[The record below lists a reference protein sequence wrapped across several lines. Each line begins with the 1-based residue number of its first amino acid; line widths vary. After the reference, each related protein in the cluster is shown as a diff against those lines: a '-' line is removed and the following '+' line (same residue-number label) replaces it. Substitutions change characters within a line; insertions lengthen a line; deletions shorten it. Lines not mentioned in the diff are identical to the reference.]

1 MSLEFQK
8 ERENLAAA
16 FQWTAHLNLHEGVA
30 NHFSL
35 MVGNKNQF
43 LINPNQKH
51 FSLIKASDI
60 LVLNINEK
68 KPFEL
73 PNAPDPTAWG
83 LHSSIH
89 KYVPHAKCIMH
100 LHPIYSTVLASLK
113 DSYLKPIDQ
122 NTAMFFKRMIV
133 DESFGGLA
141 FEDEGKRCSKYFN
154 NPKIKTMVMGSHGLL
169 VIGESVADT
178 FNRLYYFER
187 AAETYIKSLQT
198 NMPLRILSD
207 DIAEKT
213 ATELDNYPDQSESHF
228 SEIKNILDMKKSN
241 FRC

>member
-43 LINPNQKH
+43 LMNPNQKH

-241 FRC
+241 FRG

>member
-43 LINPNQKH
+43 LMNPNQKH

-141 FEDEGKRCSKYFN
+141 FEDEGKRFCKYFN

-241 FRC
+241 FRG

>member
-16 FQWTAHLNLHEGVA
+16 FQWTAHLNLHEGVS

-35 MVGNKNQF
+35 MVGKNQF

-141 FEDEGKRCSKYFN
+141 FEDEGKRCSKYFI
-154 NPKIKTMVMGSHGLL
+154 NPKIKTMVMGNHGLL
-169 VIGESVADT
+169 VIGESVPDT

-198 NMPLRILSD
+198 NIPLRILSD

-213 ATELDNYPDQSESHF
+213 ASELDNYPGQSESHF

-241 FRC
+241 FRN